1 MYANNKKIGLIDGMV
16 ISYQFRKCIIER
28 EIILEET
35 LSIRELKVKI
45 TKW

>member
-1 MYANNKKIGLIDGMV
+1 MQITKKFGLIDGKV

-28 EIILEET
+28 EKILEET
-35 LSIRELKVKI
+35 LSIRELQVKI